1 MRSGSKIFR
10 TFRSHYSVFALEK
23 QPKNLTSQ
31 IFLSLINPLAATF
44 NETRAPTSGKY
55 VTEGGILTPN

>member
-31 IFLSLINPLAATF
+31 IFLSLINPLGATV
-44 NETRAPTSGKY
+44 NEKRAPTSRKY
-55 VTEGGILTPN
+55 VAGQGIMMAN